1 MNGCVVNLNEK
12 GTKTYLN
19 VQFNSTVYSREMAI
33 HGQIIIVLMDSGFNR
48 ETLENNY
55 FTSGSGVIV
64 QSITIPMAKAE

>member
-19 VQFNSTVYSREMAI
+19 VQFNSPVYSREMAI

-48 ETLENNY
+48 ETLESNY

>member
-12 GTKTYLN
+12 GTETYLN
-19 VQFNSTVYSREMAI
+19 VQFNSPVYSREMAI

>member
-19 VQFNSTVYSREMAI
+19 VQFNSPVYSREMAI
-33 HGQIIIVLMDSGFNR
+33 HGQIIMVLMDSGQGDSCKQ
-48 ETLENNY
+48 

-64 QSITIPMAKAE
+64 QSIAISMAKAE